1 MTKDIR
7 SLGGKDRP
15 AGGPSEVLEH
25 VTGSL
30 AELDHVAVII
40 TAMAGH
46 WSHHLRQVRAP
57 RAALVV
63 QIPGLLAR
71 AVGRDLAGTLEQL
84 GIHPV
89 ALDKTVE
96 GAASVAFLAL
106 MLSMPSKMI
115 APSRASELLL
125 VDAFDE
131 IFDDNFQRLDR
142 R

>member
-1 MTKDIR
+1 
-7 SLGGKDRP
+7 
-15 AGGPSEVLEH
+15 LEH
-25 VTGSL
+25 VTSSL

-71 AVGRDLAGTLEQL
+71 AVGRDLAGTLEQF

-96 GAASVAFLAL
+96 GITAASAAFLAL
-106 MLSMPSKMI
+106 MLRMPSKMI